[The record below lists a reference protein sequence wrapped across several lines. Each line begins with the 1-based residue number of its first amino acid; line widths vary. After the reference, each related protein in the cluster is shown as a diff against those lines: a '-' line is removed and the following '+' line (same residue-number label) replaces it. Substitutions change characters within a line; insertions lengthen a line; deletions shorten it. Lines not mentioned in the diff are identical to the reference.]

1 MFNIRLL
8 FKLKYGFIY
17 NKIKQFVQYLTT
29 RLEISRNQTTSQF
42 QNNFGAAPENP
53 VKSTDKLTNEVLY
66 QCPVTH
72 EKKYLIQTC

>member
-1 MFNIRLL
+1 MTSRMEFRNYRSSAQLVHCNIHR
-8 FKLKYGFIY
+8 KRY
-17 NKIKQFVQYLTT
+17 NHFP
-29 RLEISRNQTTSQF
+29 QTTSQF

-72 EKKYLIQTC
+72 EKKYLI